1 MSTQAL
7 PPLEQLEQ
15 QQPLSPIERLAAMGN
30 QQPSTPSKPD
40 DNLSPIERL
49 EAMGQQQPPQP
60 QADPDQKTAS
70 DTRQMLVSGLTGMPT
85 PNMTDADRASFANG
99 KAAGAGTATLLS
111 AAPLLGALA
120 PHLPDLDKAW
130 KIAAALMGGSA
141 TVDHVVHVLKTL
153 RGKYSELLRRQQIY
167 VQFPHLL
174 GELPCLPILK

>member
-7 PPLEQLEQ
+7 SPLEQLEQ

-30 QQPSTPSKPD
+30 QQPTAPTQTD
-40 DNLSPIERL
+40 DNLSPLERL
-49 EAMGQQQPPQP
+49 EAMGQKQQQPQP
-60 QADPDQKTAS
+60 QADPNQAAS

-85 PNMTDADRASFANG
+85 PNMTDADKASFQSG

-153 RGKYSELLRRQQIY
+153 RGK
-167 VQFPHLL
+167 
-174 GELPCLPILK
+174 